1 MGFESFLIYIWI
13 IKKKNKF
20 YCESIT
26 QFSPKQSKVVEFS
39 NSFPGDCWKKITTS
53 TLRFP
58 LTIFFG
64 GFQFFLGLYSTG
76 KTRRKFRVFLVAG
89 SWKRFIQIKTNCL
102 GTDFVDTLRTSGE
115 FKLILNKR
123 WWRIVRGVD
132 FFLFGLRSFDGDVLW
147 QPEELAPG
155 WEIFTNVIKNKVT
168 MMSNRSFPFCAI
180 TRKRITRRFRM
191 KFIWMFDCG
200 EKK

>member
-1 MGFESFLIYIWI
+1 MILYKTRLRTHHVIFGKTQTIKSRRIFRFASKRML
-13 IKKKNKF
+13 KKKSQRQLYIF
-20 YCESIT
+20 RRQY
-26 QFSPKQSKVVEFS
+26 FSAVF
-39 NSFPGDCWKKITTS
+39 NFFPG
-53 TLRFP
+53 LF
-58 LTIFFG
+58 
-64 GFQFFLGLYSTG
+64 STG

-89 SWKRFIQIKTNCL
+89 SRKRFIQIKTNCL

-155 WEIFTNVIKNKVT
+155 WGIFTNVIKNKVT
-168 MMSNRSFPFCAI
+168 MMSYRSFPFCAI
-180 TRKRITRRFRM
+180 IRKQITRRFRI
-191 KFIWMFDCG
+191 KFIWTFDCVFVPR
-200 EKK
+200 KK